1 MLNWVELSQFRSSWK
16 KSQRNYWKYF
26 TLIASILCCIITS
39 TFAAIVL
46 TISNPS
52 TFTTSAPSV
61 WNRWKLKQ
69 SHLDWLYW
77 NIYLLFNCPKRQRL
91 RQRWSKWD
99 WYKNIALDVNTHL
112 KGFFCKWKH
121 TEQKWYRTTD
131 ISRVIWPNCK
141 KILFLKKRQ
150 DCTQQI
156 CANQFGVIPLFFW
169 PSTVSSFRSILKFTF
184 KEQRMY

>member
-112 KGFFCKWKH
+112 KGFFFLQMKTHWAKVVQNYRH
-121 TEQKWYRTTD
+121 LASDLTQLQKD
-131 ISRVIWPNCK
+131 IIFEEKARLYSTNLRQPIWRHSPV
-141 KILFLKKRQ
+141 FL
-150 DCTQQI
+150 
-156 CANQFGVIPLFFW
+156 
-169 PSTVSSFRSILKFTF
+169 TF
-184 KEQRMY
+184 HCVLL